1 MRWTTTAHDG
11 CLNKNCSMRM
21 PTILLCLVISLASA
35 QADWLELH
43 EADCEGTSDVPYCE
57 YVPRIMPVVVDALE
71 EGDRMLE
78 RLAPRLLVTGGE
90 LDTAFDIAQE
100 SLGRGPDTWTW
111 RATWAHP
118 ILSDPVFPLVGGI
131 LDSALWEGLETWEQI
146 VLARALSASG
156 HKKLSRELF
165 QRLGQAVQES
175 PRISTRWPER
185 VVFANWASASFEQD
199 AIAFLPELSPVSAAW
214 ARFGI
219 AEGLAYRGDIE
230 GVTAQI
236 ALLPGDMPIVG
247 KVILAEAF
255 RRSGD
260 SATARQLLD
269 EVRIELPELSSGLR
283 NNTIIE
289 RLAAGFAILGDL
301 EAVTE
306 ILGEFDSVGFHRDTA
321 WYRVAPLLA
330 CHGLTQAL
338 EAVGQSG
345 SAENDKAHLPWLVAD
360 VLVAAAAS
368 GHADE
373 AYAFAS
379 TADSRERA
387 TWLLAVL
394 IGLGQEQLVTGDP
407 APCPTL
413 STLPN

>member
-1 MRWTTTAHDG
+1 
-11 CLNKNCSMRM
+11 
-21 PTILLCLVISLASA
+21 
-35 QADWLELH
+35 
-43 EADCEGTSDVPYCE
+43 
-57 YVPRIMPVVVDALE
+57 
-71 EGDRMLE
+71 
-78 RLAPRLLVTGGE
+78 
-90 LDTAFDIAQE
+90 
-100 SLGRGPDTWTW
+100 
-111 RATWAHP
+111 
-118 ILSDPVFPLVGGI
+118 
-131 LDSALWEGLETWEQI
+131 
-146 VLARALSASG
+146 
-156 HKKLSRELF
+156 
-165 QRLGQAVQES
+165 
-175 PRISTRWPER
+175 
-185 VVFANWASASFEQD
+185 
-199 AIAFLPELSPVSAAW
+199 VSAAW